1 MLDLGFLARLNGT
14 EISQDEGIIVV
25 CLIDCIGIWTS
36 LSTSSVVVRVRE
48 REREREQEQQRDESG
63 ERDTESYNS
72 KAFI

>member
-36 LSTSSVVVRVRE
+36 LSTSSVVVRE
-48 REREREQEQQRDESG
+48 RERERQKDSDWAT
-63 ERDTESYNS
+63 ERQ
-72 KAFI
+72 AMR